1 MKIAI
6 HAITLNGAKQ
16 AQRLHRELPFAD
28 VFVTEVGAE
37 QCPSASL
44 LTLPLAQFIAPDFHH
59 YDCHICLFAT
69 GIVSRII
76 APLLQDKRHD
86 PAVICVDDQGQFAI
100 PMLSGHRGGANAM
113 AQRVAQI
120 LKAMPVVTT
129 ASDAANTLSV
139 DMMGAPFGWTLD
151 QRCEAAIT
159 SVSAAVV
166 NEQPVLVVQQA
177 GEKNWWPYK
186 RTMPKHIYCH
196 GELVGID
203 SDQWQGLVLI
213 SDLEK
218 PDYYQSWQHKAV
230 LWRPKSLVLGIGC
243 DRNTPLS
250 TIRAGVETFLTEN
263 NLSSDSVT
271 AIASIALKAD
281 EEGLLAYSK
290 QQQWHFVTYSAE
302 QLSTVEGIEN
312 PSPYVEKITGVA
324 SVAEAAALKKSQTNK
339 LLAAKWK
346 FKQDGYNMTLAC
358 CRIEKEE
365 ALSKHNWKNWL
376 GQQVK
381 INAHGS
387 EVVKGYQCKP
397 KHIDLNRPM
406 LYHRHHLLLC
416 EGARCSKEGS
426 KNLTHDLRAMLKE
439 MNLASGYNRIKISRT
454 LCAGACRNRAT
465 LVIYERLASHET
477 PVNNG
482 CWLRN
487 IENLTM
493 TQWRELFTALA
504 GRVSLNSVLDPEFFA
519 AIDYPETGSEDNIIS
534 GTQGLAQQ

>member
-1 MKIAI
+1 MA
-6 HAITLNGAKQ
+6 N
-16 AQRLHRELPFAD
+16 
-28 VFVTEVGAE
+28 
-37 QCPSASL
+37 L
-44 LTLPLAQFIAPDFHH
+44 LAL
-59 YDCHICLFAT
+59 
-69 GIVSRII
+69 IVSRG
-76 APLLQDKRHD
+76 R
-86 PAVICVDDQGQFAI
+86 
-100 PMLSGHRGGANAM
+100 
-113 AQRVAQI
+113 
-120 LKAMPVVTT
+120 
-129 ASDAANTLSV
+129 
-139 DMMGAPFGWTLD
+139 
-151 QRCEAAIT
+151 
-159 SVSAAVV
+159 
-166 NEQPVLVVQQA
+166 
-177 GEKNWWPYK
+177 
-186 RTMPKHIYCH
+186 
-196 GELVGID
+196 
-203 SDQWQGLVLI
+203 GLVLI

-218 PDYYQSWQHKAV
+218 PDYYQFWQHKAV

-250 TIRAGVETFLTEN
+250 TIQAGVETFLTEH

-290 QQQWHFVTYSAE
+290 QQQWPFVTYSAE

-312 PSPYVEKITGVA
+312 PSAYVEKITGVA
-324 SVAEAAALKKSQTNK
+324 SVAEAAALKQSQTNK
-339 LLAAKWK
+339 LVAAKWK

-365 ALSKHNWKNWL
+365 ALSKHSWKNWL

-439 MNLASGYNRIKISRT
+439 MNLASGDNRIKISRT

-465 LVIYERLASHET
+465 LVIYERLAIHET

-504 GRVSLNSVLDPEFFA
+504 GRVSLNSVLDPKFFA
-519 AIDYPETGSEDNIIS
+519 AIDYPETALKTILFLVHKD
-534 GTQGLAQQ
+534 